1 VHRLIIPIGVLPVQ
15 AAVATDAVATAYHAI
30 FRRGEIKQ
38 HERVFLFGLGGLGM
52 NALQLL
58 LYIGAEVIVSDTR
71 QTCLDRALSLGVPA
85 SHIVPLGTAPQ
96 DFVLENFKNFDIDAV
111 LDFVGKN
118 QTFQDAQ
125 QIGRF
130 TARRMF
136 HPLTPD
142 VVRRGGRL
150 LCIGSLDN
158 KNTIEM
164 KLATRKR
171 LSFMFSYGSQA
182 QDLPK
187 VLDLIATKRV
197 EPQVQSR
204 PLKDL
209 QAVLAELE
217 VGEVEARVVLI
228 HS

>member
-1 VHRLIIPIGVLPVQ
+1 MTFSIGVIPAQ

-38 HERVFLFGLGGLGM
+38 HEKVFLFGLGGLGM

-85 SHIVPLGTAPQ
+85 SHIVPLGTSPPN
-96 DFVLENFKNFDIDAV
+96 FVLESFKGVNIDAV
-111 LDFVGKN
+111 LDFVGKD

-125 QIGRF
+125 HIGMF
-130 TARRMF
+130 KARRVS
-136 HPLTPD
+136 HLLTPAA
-142 VVRRGGRL
+142 VRRGGRL

-171 LSFMFSYGSQA
+171 LSFVFSYGSQA

-187 VLDLIATKRV
+187 VLDLIATKKV
-197 EPQVQSR
+197 EPWVQSR

-217 VGEVEARVVLI
+217 VGEVEARVVLV